1 MTPEMRRVLE
11 VLTKYKVSLPVGA
24 LVELGILNDPAP
36 TRDVHARSISL
47 AEMRAIAERGGRV
60 RWNHS
65 GIVERV
71 TVSTTNPHGFVAQ
84 GHYTRTH
91 YVAPRPV
98 YFCTPYNEQGVY
110 LPAIGDP
117 YAVPLNLVRS
127 FR

>member
-11 VLTKYKVSLPVGA
+11 VLAKYKVSLPVGA
-24 LVELGILNDPAP
+24 LVELGIFD
-36 TRDVHARSISL
+36 DHARGISL

-98 YFCTPYNEQGVY
+98 YFCTPYEEQGVY

-127 FR
+127 YR